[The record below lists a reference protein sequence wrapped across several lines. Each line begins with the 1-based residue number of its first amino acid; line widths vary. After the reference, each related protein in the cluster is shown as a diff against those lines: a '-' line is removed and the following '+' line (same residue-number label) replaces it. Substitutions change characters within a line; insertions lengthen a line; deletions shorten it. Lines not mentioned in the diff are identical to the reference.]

1 MSVYKPKNSTIFL
14 FDFQHR
20 GRRFHGSTGQ
30 KTKRAAERV
39 EAAERAKAALNLKER
54 PPITL
59 DEAAGIYEAKLRKED
74 RWNINTE
81 NWLDAIVNALGV
93 DEFIAEIKPTDIG
106 AHFRARAAIVAG
118 STVNREI
125 DVARA
130 LWRFTERSKY
140 DIGDMPDWGSMRYA
154 VKDNDPRE
162 LRRDE
167 EARLLE
173 HIRDDYHPFVKFALL
188 SGWRVS
194 EVRNLLWVDLDFP
207 AKVAWATVK
216 GGDRVKRPLT
226 TEMIVLIAS
235 QQQKCPQVF
244 TYVCEKKRIGRA
256 KGERYPIS
264 KDGWRK
270 VWAQALEDAGIE
282 DFRFHDLRHTRGTR
296 ILRTTGNL
304 AAAQK
309 ALRHKNIRTTL
320 RYAHAFDDDVRNALE
335 ASEARTIPEVS
346 EEEAKNARNSAA

>member
-1 MSVYKPKNSTIFL
+1 MSVYKPKNSTVYL
-14 FDFQHR
+14 YDFQYR

-39 EAAERAKAALNLKER
+39 EAQERAKAALDIRTK
-54 PPITL
+54 PQITL
-59 DEAAGIYEAKLRKED
+59 DEAAGLYEAKLRKEE
-74 RWNINTE
+74 RWSTNTE
-81 NWLDAIVNALGV
+81 IWLDNIVNALGPA
-93 DEFIAEIKPTDIG
+93 EFINQLAHTDIG
-106 AHFRARAAIVAG
+106 AHFRARAAQISG
-118 STVNREI
+118 SSVNREI

-130 LWRFTERSKY
+130 LWRFTKRAKY
-140 DIGDMPDWGSMRYA
+140 DIGEMPDWASMRYA
-154 VKDNDPRE
+154 VKDHDPRE
-162 LRRDE
+162 LREDE
-167 EARLLE
+167 ETRLFE
-173 HIRDDYHPFVKFALL
+173 HVRADYLPFIRFALL

-194 EVRNLLWVDLDFP
+194 EVRNLLWSDLDFP

-226 TEMIVLIAS
+226 TDMIVLLAS
-235 QQQKCPQVF
+235 QPQKCAQVF
-244 TYVCEKKRIGRA
+244 TYVCEKTRAKRV

-270 VWAQALEDAGIE
+270 VWAAALDAAGIE
-282 DFRFHDLRHTRGTR
+282 GFRFHDLRHTRGTR
-296 ILRTTGNL
+296 ILRRTGNL

-335 ASEARTIPEVS
+335 ASESRTIPEVPN
-346 EEEAKNARNSAA
+346 KKPKKPRKSAA